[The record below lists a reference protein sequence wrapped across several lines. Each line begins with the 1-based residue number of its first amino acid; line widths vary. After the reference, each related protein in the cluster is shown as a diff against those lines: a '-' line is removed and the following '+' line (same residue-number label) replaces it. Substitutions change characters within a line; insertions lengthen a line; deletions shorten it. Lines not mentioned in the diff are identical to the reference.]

1 MKPVAGSGVVTD
13 VTSGSFG
20 EPRETFRHKSPGLV
34 PSCDGQGRVTRLG
47 WGFVRFEEEL
57 KTGSS
62 ARHAH
67 SLTAHAIA
75 SLSCFAVLASLIVGS
90 QATARAAASSPSP
103 DPGGLFG
110 VHPVQQGRTTLPGG
124 HFNYALVPGQ
134 SISDGIVVENFSD
147 HPVSVHVYGA
157 DLISASGGGLAP
169 AQPTAA
175 MREVGAWIT
184 VTTPIVMVPA
194 HGQITD
200 NFTVL
205 LPTAV
210 SSGQH
215 LGAVVAAATVG
226 LTTQGNPIEARVALI
241 TVVTVPGDAQASGSL
256 TPLVGSEAASGQI
269 GFGITLSNTGNVL
282 LTYTGSLSIDDGD
295 GRRVATLQLTPTT
308 AYVVP
313 NGQVPLAAA
322 WKDTISRAAAY
333 RAQATVIILAD
344 GVPVR
349 TLTSQALALPFSS
362 GFPLFL
368 FAGVGLA
375 LVAMVLLTTQ
385 GIRRRGRWKAGTGVR
400 SASGIDVARLR

>member
-1 MKPVAGSGVVTD
+1 VKPAAGSVVVTD

-20 EPRETFRHKSPGLV
+20 KPRQTFRHKSPGLV
-34 PSCDGQGRVTRLG
+34 PSCDGQDRGTRLG

-62 ARHAH
+62 ARHAD
-67 SLTAHAIA
+67 SVTAHAIA
-75 SLSCFAVLASLIVGS
+75 SLSCLAVLASLIVGS
-90 QATARAAASSPSP
+90 QAAARAAASPSP
-103 DPGGLFG
+103 DPGRLFG
-110 VHPVQQGRTTLPGG
+110 VHPVQQERTTLPGG

-147 HPVSVHVYGA
+147 HAISVHVYGA
-157 DLISASGGGLAP
+157 DLITATGGGLAP
-169 AQPTAA
+169 AQPTAT

-184 VTTPIVMVPA
+184 VSTPIVMVPA

-215 LGAVVAAATVG
+215 LGAVVAGATVG

-241 TVVTVPGDAQASGSL
+241 TVVTVPGDAQASASL

-269 GFGITLSNTGNVL
+269 RFGITLSNTGNLL

-313 NGQVPLAAA
+313 NGHVPLAAA
-322 WKDTISRAAAY
+322 WNETISQAAVY
-333 RAQATVIILAD
+333 RAQATVTILAN

-349 TLTSQALALPFSS
+349 TLTSQALALRFSS
-362 GFPLFL
+362 GSPLFL

-375 LVAMVLLTTQ
+375 LVAMMLLATQ
-385 GIRRRGRWKAGTGVR
+385 AVRRRGRWKNGTRVR
-400 SASGIDVARLR
+400 NVSGIDVARLR

>member
-1 MKPVAGSGVVTD
+1 M
-13 VTSGSFG
+13 
-20 EPRETFRHKSPGLV
+20 
-34 PSCDGQGRVTRLG
+34 
-47 WGFVRFEEEL
+47 

-62 ARHAH
+62 ARHAD
-67 SLTAHAIA
+67 SITAHAIA
-75 SLSCFAVLASLIVGS
+75 SLSCLAVLASLIVGS
-90 QATARAAASSPSP
+90 QAAARAAASPSP
-103 DPGGLFG
+103 DPGRLFG
-110 VHPVQQGRTTLPGG
+110 VHPVQEGRTTLPGG

-147 HPVSVHVYGA
+147 HAISVHVYGA
-157 DLISASGGGLAP
+157 DLITATGGGLAP

-184 VTTPIVMVPA
+184 VSTPMVMVPA

-200 NFTVL
+200 NFIVL

-241 TVVTVPGDAQASGSL
+241 TVVTVPGDAQASASL

-269 GFGITLSNTGNVL
+269 RFGITLSNTGNLL

-313 NGQVPLAAA
+313 NGDVPLAAA
-322 WKDTISRAAAY
+322 WKETISHAAVY
-333 RAQATVIILAD
+333 RAQATVIILAN

-349 TLTSQALALPFSS
+349 TLTSQALALRFSS
-362 GFPLFL
+362 GSPLFL

-375 LVAMVLLTTQ
+375 VVAMMLLATQ
-385 GIRRRGRWKAGTGVR
+385 AVRRRGRWRNGTRLRNV
-400 SASGIDVARLR
+400 SGIDVARLR